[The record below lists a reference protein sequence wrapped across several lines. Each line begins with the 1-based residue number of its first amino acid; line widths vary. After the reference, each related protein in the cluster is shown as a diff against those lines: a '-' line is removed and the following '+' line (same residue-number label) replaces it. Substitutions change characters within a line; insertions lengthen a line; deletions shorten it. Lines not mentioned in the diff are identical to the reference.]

1 MNRNMKLSLRTPSK
15 INLGL
20 HILGKREDGFHELET
35 LMQMVDLYDE
45 MEMEDSA
52 SGIELKCDMPGIP
65 VDETNL
71 VMRATILLQKEF
83 PEKSRGIRFNL
94 SKKIPAGVG
103 LGGGS
108 GNAAGALMGL
118 NVLWDLKLN
127 RQELVPFAARLGMD
141 IPFFLTSPA
150 AVGRGRGEILY
161 SVQPSKKFKVLLI
174 LPRIEIATT
183 WAYRNLNLKLTN
195 RENNISILQKFLS
208 QSEIGRLGA
217 GLFNDLEP
225 VVIERFPVIQT
236 VKDKLRDQNA
246 KGVLMS
252 GSGSSVFGLF
262 DDPEQAKTAY
272 ASFENGDWDRSL
284 TETIATFDE
293 FLPEEILSYP

>member
-1 MNRNMKLSLRTPSK
+1 MS
-15 INLGL
+15 IVV
-20 HILGKREDGFHELET
+20 DGSTRVLVQGFTGRIGSFHAE
-35 LMQMVDLYDE
+35 E
-45 MEMEDSA
+45 M
-52 SGIELKCDMPGIP
+52 IEYGTDI
-65 VDETNL
+65 
-71 VMRATILLQKEF
+71 A
-83 PEKSRGIRFNL
+83 
-94 SKKIPAGVG
+94 
-103 LGGGS
+103 GGGTPGRGGS
-108 GNAAGALMGL
+108 THLDRPVFDTVKDAVEATGAQASIVFVPPPYAAGALMGL

-150 AVGRGRGEILY
+150 AVGRGRGEILD

-174 LPRIEIATT
+174 LPRIKIATT

-195 RENNISILQKFLS
+195 RGNNISILQKFLS

-217 GLFNDLEP
+217 SLFNNLEP

-236 VKDKLRDQNA
+236 IKNKLRDQNA

-272 ASFENGDWDRSL
+272 TSFENGDWDRSL

-293 FLPEEILSYP
+293 FLPEEILNYPK

>member
-45 MEMEDSA
+45 MELEDSA

-71 VMRATILLQKEF
+71 VMRAASLLQKEF

-94 SKKIPAGVG
+94 SKKIPAGAG

-174 LPRIEIATT
+174 LPRVEIATT
-183 WAYRNLNLKLTN
+183 WAYRSLNLKLTN

-208 QSEIGRLGA
+208 QADIGRLGA

-246 KGVLMS
+246 KGFLMS